1 MENLWAMRELS
12 AMQVNFASEIG
23 RLCKK
28 LVLNKSIKCPQLV
41 DHIRTKCMASQPSRC
56 IHFSYHLC
64 SYNCRHH
71 KQTSPNLSCIS
82 PVILHKKT
90 VKKQANSV

>member
-28 LVLNKSIKCPQLV
+28 LVLNKS
-41 DHIRTKCMASQPSRC
+41 T
-56 IHFSYHLC
+56 
-64 SYNCRHH
+64 
-71 KQTSPNLSCIS
+71 
-82 PVILHKKT
+82 
-90 VKKQANSV
+90 